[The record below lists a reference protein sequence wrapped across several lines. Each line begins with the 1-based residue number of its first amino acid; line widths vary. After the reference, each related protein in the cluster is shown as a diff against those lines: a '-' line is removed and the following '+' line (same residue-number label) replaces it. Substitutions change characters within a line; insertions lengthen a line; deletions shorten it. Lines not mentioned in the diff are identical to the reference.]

1 MPIHRVLRLARGA
14 ITELD
19 SSEEDKVRI
28 LANNMPVA
36 KGTVVVSGNR
46 MRSTDA
52 A

>member
-1 MPIHRVLRLARGA
+1 MPIHPVLRLARGA
-14 ITELD
+14 ITD
-19 SSEEDKVRI
+19 PSEEDKVRI

-36 KGTVVVSGNR
+36 KGKVVVSGNR

>member
-1 MPIHRVLRLARGA
+1 MPIHQVLRLARGA

-19 SSEEDKVRI
+19 SSEEDKVPISPTTCRWRR
-28 LANNMPVA
+28 
-36 KGTVVVSGNR
+36 GSVVISGNR